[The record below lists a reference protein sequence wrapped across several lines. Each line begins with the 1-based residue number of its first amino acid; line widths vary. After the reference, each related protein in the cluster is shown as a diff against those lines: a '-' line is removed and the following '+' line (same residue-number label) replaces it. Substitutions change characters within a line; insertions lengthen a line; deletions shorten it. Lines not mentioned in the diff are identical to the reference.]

1 MDMNLIVHPDDIPQ
15 KSVRH
20 FPHKN
25 HKASYKDEMQDS
37 RCKKKKKKSKNKK
50 WNAEKKGKEGLRLE
64 AFSLT
69 QVPCTHPY
77 ANTWTV

>member
-37 RCKKKKKKSKNKK
+37 RCKKKKKKVKIKS
-50 WNAEKKGKEGLRLE
+50 EMLRRKERKD
-64 AFSLT
+64 
-69 QVPCTHPY
+69 
-77 ANTWTV
+77 

>member
-37 RCKKKKKKSKNKK
+37 RCKKKKKKK
-50 WNAEKKGKEGLRLE
+50 
-64 AFSLT
+64 
-69 QVPCTHPY
+69 
-77 ANTWTV
+77 